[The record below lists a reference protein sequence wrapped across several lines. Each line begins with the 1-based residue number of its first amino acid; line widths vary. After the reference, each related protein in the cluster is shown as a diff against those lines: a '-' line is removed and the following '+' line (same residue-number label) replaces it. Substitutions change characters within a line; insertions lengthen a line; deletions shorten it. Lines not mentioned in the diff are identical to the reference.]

1 MMNKVDL
8 EVKIESLRT
17 MVQESQQSA
26 SNYTGQLA
34 EMEKQL
40 ADVNKVALLSSQF
53 DDIYE
58 AIEKGIN
65 EFDFSDIDNFEI
77 EYGIDYDGRV
87 NCETHD
93 FNNASDLVSV
103 VVKSVSKLFAEATCP
118 EDEEPTNEQLEQPVE
133 SQPVVEEIPQAEK
146 CESEVTTTKPSETDI
161 ADLNKRAQEKKE
173 EKENSFKKRTW
184 F

>member
-1 MMNKVDL
+1 MNKVDL

-87 NCETHD
+87 NCESHE
-93 FNNASDLVSV
+93 FRNHEDLLEMIND
-103 VVKSVSKLFAEATCP
+103 KIQALFKEANG
-118 EDEEPTNEQLEQPVE
+118 EDEFDRTESDNHPVE
-133 SQPVVEEIPQAEK
+133 KLQ
-146 CESEVTTTKPSETDI
+146 
-161 ADLNKRAQEKKE
+161 N
-173 EKENSFKKRTW
+173 
-184 F
+184 

>member
-1 MMNKVDL
+1 MNKVDL

-87 NCETHD
+87 NCESHE
-93 FNNASDLVSV
+93 FRNHEDLLEMIND
-103 VVKSVSKLFAEATCP
+103 KIQALFKEADG
-118 EDEEPTNEQLEQPVE
+118 EDEFDRTENDNHPVDKL
-133 SQPVVEEIPQAEK
+133 QG
-146 CESEVTTTKPSETDI
+146 
-161 ADLNKRAQEKKE
+161 
-173 EKENSFKKRTW
+173 
-184 F
+184 